1 MAALIPTPPA
11 PRFKTRGFTLAEM
24 AVVLVIVALLIGGMI
39 LPLSAQ
45 QDLRAQQE
53 TQKTLADIHEAILGF
68 AATQG
73 RLPCP
78 ASPALTGVENPMGG
92 GACINPLDGF
102 VPGITLGVQPVDGQG
117 YAIDAW
123 GQRIRYAVS
132 MLGNTFTTG
141 GGMNTAGLAG
151 LNADLRVCTTATGI
165 FNNVAATPPAGGG
178 MDCAAGAAQTA
189 GAVMVLLSTG
199 KNAGTG
205 GVAADE
211 AANLNGDRVFVAHD
225 PVAGANEFDDLV
237 MWMSSNLLVSRLVT
251 AGRLP

>member
-1 MAALIPTPPA
+1 MNPIPPMA
-11 PRFKTRGFTLAEM
+11 RRKTGGFTLAEM

-45 QDLRAQQE
+45 QDLRTRME
-53 TQKTLADIHEAILGF
+53 TQKSLAEIQEAILGF

-78 ASPALTGVENPMGG
+78 ASPAATGVENPVGG

-102 VPGITLGVQPVDGQG
+102 VPGITLGVQPVDTQG

-132 MLGNTFTTG
+132 TIGNTFTTV
-141 GGMNTAGLAG
+141 GGMNTTGLAG
-151 LNADLRVCTTATGI
+151 LNADLRVCSTAAGI
-165 FNNVAATPPAGGG
+165 FNNAAATPPGP
-178 MDCAAGAAQTA
+178 DCAAGAVQTT
-189 GAVMVLLSTG
+189 GAVMILLSTG
-199 KNAGTG
+199 KNGATG

-211 AANLNGDRVFVAHD
+211 AANLNGDRVFVAHE
-225 PVAGANEFDDLV
+225 PVAGANEFDDLIF
-237 MWMSSNLLVSRLVT
+237 WMSSNLLVNRLVS

>member
-1 MAALIPTPPA
+1 MIHTSPV
-11 PRFKTRGFTLAEM
+11 PRFKAGGFTLAEL

-53 TQKTLADIHEAILGF
+53 TQKTLADIQEALLGF
-68 AATQG
+68 AATNG

-78 ASPALTGVENPMGG
+78 ASPAATGVENPAGG
-92 GACINPLDGF
+92 GACVNPLDGF
-102 VPGITLGVQPVDGQG
+102 VPGITLGVQPVDAQG

-132 MLGNTFTTG
+132 TLGNTFTTG
-141 GGMNTAGLAG
+141 GGMNIAGLAG
-151 LNADLRVCTTATGI
+151 LNADLHVCATAAGI

-178 MDCAAGAAQTA
+178 MDCAAGAARAA

-199 KNAGTG
+199 KNGGTG

-211 AANLNGDRVFVAHD
+211 AANLNGDRVFVSHE
-225 PVAGANEFDDLV
+225 PVAGANEFDDIVL
-237 MWMSSNLLVSRLVT
+237 WMSSNLLVSRLVS